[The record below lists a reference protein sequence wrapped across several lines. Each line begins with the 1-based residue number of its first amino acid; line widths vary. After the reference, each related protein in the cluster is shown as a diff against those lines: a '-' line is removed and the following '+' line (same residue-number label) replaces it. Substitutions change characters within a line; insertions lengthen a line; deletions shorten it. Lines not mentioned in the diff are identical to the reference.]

1 MNIYRFEKKYTD
13 LPEVI
18 PLFPLNNV
26 LLLPKCKLPLNLFE
40 NRYLHMF
47 DSALSTDRII
57 GMIQPSENLESHKDN
72 PNPKIYKIGCA
83 GFIVAFNQTN
93 DNRYE
98 IVLKGLSRFEIKK
111 EVDLLNGFRRA
122 KVNWKSFKDDLSR
135 VGPTKP
141 TDRIMFEEK
150 LKIYLKKLD
159 VSADWQQIE
168 ASSDE
173 DLVNS
178 ISMGCP
184 FSNIEKQAL
193 LEAKNLEDRLKVLN
207 SLLDMSINDN
217 RGMENRSFS

>member
-1 MNIYRFEKKYTD
+1 MKKKQSD
-13 LPEVI
+13 LPKVI

-47 DSALSTDRII
+47 DCALSSDRLV
-57 GMIQPSENLESHKDN
+57 GMIQPCEKLDSHKDKSS
-72 PNPKIYKIGCA
+72 PKIYKIGCA
-83 GFIVAFNQTN
+83 GIIVAFNQTN

-98 IVLKGLSRFEIKK
+98 IVLKGLSRFEINK
-111 EVDLLNGFRRA
+111 ELDLLNGFRRA
-122 KVNWKSFKDDLSR
+122 KVNWNMFKDDLNSLSS
-135 VGPTKP
+135 TKP

-159 VSADWQQIE
+159 VTADWQQIE

-193 LEAKNLEDRLKVLN
+193 LEAKNLEDRLRVLN

-217 RGMENRSFS
+217 RGTENRSFS

>member
-1 MNIYRFEKKYTD
+1 MTSYRFEKKYSD

-47 DSALSTDRII
+47 DSALSSDRII
-57 GMIQPSENLESHKDN
+57 GMIQPSENVKSHRDT
-72 PNPKIYKIGCA
+72 PNPKIYNVGCA
-83 GFIVAFNQTN
+83 GIIVAFNQTN

-98 IVLKGLSRFEIKK
+98 IVLKGLSRFEVNK
-111 EVDLLNGFRRA
+111 EIDLYKGFRRA
-122 KVNWKSFKDDLSR
+122 KVNWTKYKEDLNSLSANN
-135 VGPTKP
+135 P

-150 LKIYLKKLD
+150 LKMYLKKLD
-159 VSADWQQIE
+159 VGADWQQIE
-168 ASSDE
+168 ASNDE

-193 LEAKNLEDRLKVLN
+193 LEAKTLEERLKVLN

-217 RGMENRSFS
+217 RGTENRSFS

>member
-1 MNIYRFEKKYTD
+1 MASYIFEKKYSD

-47 DSALSTDRII
+47 DSALSSDRII
-57 GMIQPSENLESHKDN
+57 GMIQPSENVKSHRDT
-72 PNPKIYKIGCA
+72 PHPKIYNVGCA
-83 GFIVAFNQTN
+83 GIIVAFNQTN

-98 IVLKGLSRFEIKK
+98 IVLKGLSRFEINK
-111 EVDLLNGFRRA
+111 EIDLYKGFRRA
-122 KVNWKSFKDDLSR
+122 KVKWTKYREDLNSFSANN
-135 VGPTKP
+135 P

-150 LKIYLKKLD
+150 LKLYLKKLD

-168 ASSDE
+168 ASNDE

-193 LEAKNLEDRLKVLN
+193 LEAKTLEERLKVLN

-217 RGMENRSFS
+217 RGTESRSFS

>member
-1 MNIYRFEKKYTD
+1 M
-13 LPEVI
+13 
-18 PLFPLNNV
+18 
-26 LLLPKCKLPLNLFE
+26 
-40 NRYLHMF
+40 
-47 DSALSTDRII
+47 
-57 GMIQPSENLESHKDN
+57 
-72 PNPKIYKIGCA
+72 
-83 GFIVAFNQTN
+83 
-93 DNRYE
+93 
-98 IVLKGLSRFEIKK
+98 
-111 EVDLLNGFRRA
+111 NGFRRA
-122 KVNWKSFKDDLSR
+122 KVNWKSFKDDLSS
-135 VGPTKP
+135 VSPTKP